1 MADIKKL
8 NINDYYKELLEG
20 KDLSI
25 PQEKSWKLIKD
36 RNKGREGNIAFSEDD
51 RKITYGEMFEDWD
64 ECARVLS
71 SLGINRENSS
81 RILTIMPNV
90 AKTGTFDYSA
100 DMTGAVIDFIDPTTS
115 KDKIERYIK
124 DEKITDLIISDL
136 LYLQNLLGSSGKL
149 KKELGIRNIILYQDA
164 YLTSLM
170 PNKVKRISKA
180 VGTINRFNPN
190 IIRYQDAVKNSIY
203 TPITYDTKKSDELS
217 LITHTSGTTTGM
229 GKPIPITDVNRNALV
244 KQHDLAGLNFNAGMK
259 MLHFIPYFAAY
270 GAVNTA
276 HLGLS
281 KGMELQQLPLFNPA
295 NFGKDLMKYKPNIV
309 LSIFSAWLSL
319 VNDPAMKN
327 ADLSFLDGAA
337 VSGGSPT
344 NIEDEKKINDFL
356 LSHGAK
362 VTLTKGYGLSE
373 LCGCAAYTLD
383 GYNEYGKMGVVLPLS
398 DLLIRDEE
406 NNNIYIPNKKIQ
418 GEALISSP
426 TLTSGILDNQ
436 VVVETIDINGKKYL
450 PTKDIV
456 SVSENGTLKFIDRK
470 DRAFARY
477 DGYNV
482 YPLQIEDKLKEC
494 EGISDCF
501 IVPIINEENTGMVP
515 KIYIE
520 SDEIVDD
527 KENFIKNLLEN
538 IFFSQKKADSQ
549 GYMANF
555 RDTPRQWVFIEKMPK
570 NTMGKTDLSKLKSGT
585 VVGDEY
591 VVSIVEDNMS
601 VYSYDINRVKD
612 KVKIK

>member
-36 RNKGREGNIAFSEDD
+36 RNKGREDNIAFSEDD
-51 RKITYGEMFEDWD
+51 RKITYGEMFDDWD
-64 ECARVLS
+64 EGARVLS
-71 SLGINRENSS
+71 SLGINRENDS

-170 PNKVKRISKA
+170 PNKVKKISKA

-190 IIRYQDAVKNSIY
+190 IIRYQDVVKNSVY

-244 KQHDLAGLNFNAGMK
+244 KNYELADFEYESGMK
-259 MLHFIPYFAAY
+259 MMHFIPYFAGY

-281 KGMELQQLPLFNPA
+281 QGLELQQVPLFTPNEFGTYLEKYKSNIILANPA
-295 NFGKDLMKYKPNIV
+295 CWLNLINNPKYKNI
-309 LSIFSAWLSL
+309 
-319 VNDPAMKN
+319 
-327 ADLSFLDGAA
+327 DLSFLVFAS
-337 VSGGSPT
+337 SGGGPLT
-344 NIEDEKKINDFL
+344 ETQEEEINDFL
-356 LSHGAK
+356 NKHGSK
-362 VTLTKGYGLSE
+362 VPLTKGYGLSE
-373 LCGCAAYTLD
+373 LGGCCIVTVN
-383 GYNEYGKMGVVLPLS
+383 GYNSLGSVGVKQPLV
-398 DLLIRDEE
+398 DVKLVQDD
-406 NNNIYIPNKKIQ
+406 
-418 GEALISSP
+418 GM
-426 TLTSGILDNQ
+426 ILDDMSSGTGEVYVNSDTMCKEQ
-436 VVVETIDINGKKYL
+436 LDDISVIETRMINGKKFL
-450 PTKDIV
+450 RTKDV
-456 SVSENGTLKFIDRK
+456 LHRNDYGEFSYVDRK
-470 DRAFARY
+470 DRMFNRY

-482 YPLQIEDKLKEC
+482 YPLNVERVFLDYPEISNALMTKKYSEEC
-494 EGISDCF
+494 NG
-501 IVPIINEENTGMVP
+501 NVP
-515 KIYIE
+515 KVYIE
-520 SDEIVDD
+520 LADVDVV
-527 KENFIKNLLEN
+527 KEELIKKIISNSFLSNKMNHKE
-538 IFFSQKKADSQ
+538 
-549 GYMANF
+549 YVANF
-555 RDTPRQWVFIEKMPK
+555 REIPREFIFVEKIPK
-570 NTMGKTDLSKLKSGT
+570 NTMGKNSESLIDVDSPTSET
-585 VVGDEY
+585 YY
-591 VVSIVEDNMS
+591 VDVEENNMRVIGYEICPKDNH
-601 VYSYDINRVKD
+601 KQ
-612 KVKIK
+612 KIKK